1 MYIMTS
7 ARTIKRFSVC
17 KVKRVSF
24 TFIIHVLADDF
35 FNIFYRNERF
45 RIT

>member
-1 MYIMTS
+1 MHNDN
-7 ARTIKRFSVC
+7 RTDNQTLQC
-17 KVKRVSF
+17 LQVKRVSF

-35 FNIFYRNERF
+35 FNIFYRNKRF